1 MSTTH
6 RMATTPRFPKS
17 ARRAVLVGAAVLIAG
32 LAAGCGSDS
41 GAQDIADKAAIQAK
55 MDRLVSLGVP
65 GITVLVRDGDTSLQL
80 TAGVSN
86 LETKTAVDP
95 DDRFRIGSLAKPYV
109 ATVVMQLAEEGKL
122 GLGDT
127 VERWQPGAVPNGA
140 DITLRQLLNHTSGI
154 ADYAEVSQ
162 EVNAPYLKGDLGHVW
177 TPRQLVKIAVD
188 AGPLFAPGTDVH
200 YSNTN
205 FTLLG
210 LIVEKAG
217 DNSLEHELK
226 TRIFEPLKLT
236 STSFAT
242 DGRMTAP
249 YAHGYLVGN
258 GKPLDVTELYPYYW
272 GAGNL
277 VADADDVA
285 VFYKALLGGKLVSGA
300 SLAEMKKLVMQT
312 PQRGQGLGLVS
323 GENRCGKYFGHDGSV
338 PGYFSDALVM
348 DSGREVVF
356 LVNSV
361 SIEDTVANPQAQKV
375 LGELVETA
383 ACST

>member
-1 MSTTH
+1 
-6 RMATTPRFPKS
+6 
-17 ARRAVLVGAAVLIAG
+17 
-32 LAAGCGSDS
+32 
-41 GAQDIADKAAIQAK
+41 
-55 MDRLVSLGVP
+55 
-65 GITVLVRDGDTSLQL
+65 VRDAEKSLQL
-80 TAGVSN
+80 TAGVSD
-86 LETKTAVDP
+86 LETKTAIDP

-122 GLGDT
+122 DLGDT
-127 VERWQPGAVPNGA
+127 VERWEPGVVPNGA

-154 ADYAEVSQ
+154 GDYAEVSQ

-188 AGPLFAPGTDVH
+188 AGPLFAPGADVH

-210 LIVEKAG
+210 LIVEKASG
-217 DNSLEHELK
+217 NSLEHELK

-236 STSFAT
+236 STSLAT
-242 DGRMTAP
+242 DGRMPAP

-285 VFYKALLGGKLVSGA
+285 VFYEALLGGKLVSSA
-300 SLAEMKKLVMQT
+300 SLAQMKTLVMQT
-312 PQRGQGLGLVS
+312 PERGQGLGLVS
-323 GENRCGKYFGHDGSV
+323 GENRCGKFFGHDGSV

-348 DSGREVVF
+348 NSGREVVF

>member
-1 MSTTH
+1 MSTTQ
-6 RMATTPRFPKS
+6 RMATTRRLPQG
-17 ARRAVLVGAAVLIAG
+17 ARRALLAGAAVLIG
-32 LAAGCGSDS
+32 SVAAGCGSDTD
-41 GAQDIADKAAIQAK
+41 AQDIGDKAAIQAK

-65 GITVLVRDGDTSLQL
+65 GVTVLVRDGRKSLQL
-80 TAGVSN
+80 TAGVSD

-109 ATVVMQLAEEGKL
+109 ATVVMQLAEEGRL
-122 GLGDT
+122 ALGDT
-127 VERWQPGAVPNGA
+127 VERWKPGTIPNGT

-154 ADYAEVSQ
+154 GDYAEVSQ

-177 TPRQLVKIAVD
+177 TPSQLVKIAVD
-188 AGPLFAPGTDVH
+188 AGPLFAPGAGVH

-210 LIVEKAG
+210 LIVEKASG
-217 DNSLEHELK
+217 NSLEHELK

-236 STSFAT
+236 DTSFST
-242 DGRMTAP
+242 DGRMPAP

-285 VFYKALLGGKLVSGA
+285 VFYKALLGGKLVSSA
-300 SLAEMKKLVMQT
+300 SLAQMKKLVMQT
-312 PQRGQGLGLVS
+312 PQRGQGLGLV
-323 GENRCGKYFGHDGSV
+323 GDENGCGKFFGHDGST

-356 LVNSV
+356 LINSV

-383 ACST
+383 TCST